1 MQTKSTRENQRTM
14 KTSELVRRF
23 LPYFRPYRG
32 MLALDLFCAMLTTLC
47 DLVLPMI
54 VRSITGLAS
63 GSAAALTVAYVLKV
77 GGVYVLLRLVD
88 TVANYIMVA
97 RGHVMGTYIE
107 RDMRHALFEH
117 LQEMGFAYYS
127 NAKVGQIMAR
137 ITSDLF
143 DVTEFAHHCPEE
155 FLIAAIKI
163 TVPFVI
169 LLGINPVLTVIIFL
183 MLPIMLVLARHFNK
197 KMRAAFK
204 ESRHQVGEINA
215 QVEDSLLGI
224 RVVKSFANEPMEID
238 KFDRGNEEFVRI
250 GRRKYRYMAGYNTT
264 TRSFD
269 GVMYIVVV
277 IVGALFIIDGKI
289 TAADYMAY
297 LLYIS
302 TLLTSIRRVVDY
314 AEQFQ
319 RGMTGIERFCEIMDV
334 QPDVNDAPGAKEL
347 TGVKGDVTFD
357 HVSFHYN
364 DNDRTV
370 LADINETVK
379 AGDKI
384 ALVGPS
390 GGGKTTFCNLIP
402 RFYDVSGGR
411 ILIDGQDI
419 AQLTQRSLRE
429 NIGMVQQEVY
439 MFSGT
444 IYENIDLGRR
454 LPREAIEKA
463 ARCAQAEEF
472 ILTTPEGYEH
482 PVRAKAVNLSGG
494 QKQRLLIARALA
506 GNPEILILDDSSSA
520 LDYRTDAMMRSAVRQ
535 EYPDT
540 TLLLVA
546 QRVSSVKNA
555 DQILVLEEGRMAGL
569 GTHEALLR
577 DCPLYAQIAKIQMG
591 GDDDAAA

>member
-1 MQTKSTRENQRTM
+1 MQTKSTNGNQRTM

-63 GSAAALTVAYVLKV
+63 SSATALTVAYVLKV

-169 LLGINPVLTVIIFL
+169 LLGINPVLTLIIFL

-419 AQLTQRSLRE
+419 AGLTQRSLRE

-444 IYENIDLGRR
+444 IYENIAYG
-454 LPREAIEKA
+454 LPGATREQVETA
-463 ARCAQAEEF
+463 AKQAGADGF
-472 ILTTPEGYEH
+472 IRELPDGYDTYVGERG
-482 PVRAKAVNLSGG
+482 VKLSGG
-494 QKQRLLIARALA
+494 QKQRISIARVFLK
-506 GNPEILILDDSSSA
+506 NPPILILDEATSA
-520 LDYRTDAMMRSAVRQ
+520 LDNESERLVQDSLEKLSKGRTTFTIAHRL
-535 EYPDT
+535 T
-540 TLLLVA
+540 TIRGA
-546 QRVSSVKNA
+546 TS
-555 DQILVLEEGRMAGL
+555 IWVLTQDGIVEK
-569 GTHEALLR
+569 GTHQELMAKKGKYYE
-577 DCPLYAQIAKIQMG
+577 LYSMYTE
-591 GDDDAAA
+591 DL